1 MSWLP
6 NVLGRNNSVTPEPAE
21 IVHETLVTP
30 SGKETIPLQ
39 SSDNAVTSLPII
51 VKVPPPP
58 QFSVEAL
65 AGLNTKPD
73 SVKAMVVSKVVTLR
87 IGKVAFS
94 KVSLSQ
100 SLP

>member
-1 MSWLP
+1 MLS
-6 NVLGRNNSVTPEPAE
+6 NVLGRNNSVTMKPSKTKGE
-21 IVHETLVTP
+21 ILATP
-30 SGKETIPLQ
+30 SGNETIPLQ
-39 SSDNAVTSLPII
+39 SSDNAVTSLPVI
-51 VKVPPPP
+51 VKVPPHP

-94 KVSLSQ
+94 KASLRQ
-100 SLP
+100 SIP

>member
-1 MSWLP
+1 ML
-6 NVLGRNNSVTPEPAE
+6 A
-21 IVHETLVTP
+21 TP

-39 SSDNAVTSLPII
+39 VLDNAVTSLPVI

-58 QFSVEAL
+58 QFSVEAF

-73 SVKAMVVSKVVTLR
+73 SVKAMVVNKVVTLR

-94 KVSLSQ
+94 KASFSQ